1 MGTEVILAWFAVPV
15 VYLTLRMMGRWLRR
29 RLGAPLGVAYVL
41 LSVCL
46 AFLAPG
52 AWMDYHP
59 DVHRG
64 LLAASLLLATMVML
78 DGLRQYYWEA
88 HIRRRHGN
96 RVPEFVRQ
104 VVQVTVFLVVAVAI
118 LYFLYDYRIPGL
130 LAGSGILA
138 IILGLAVQDLL
149 GNVIAGYA
157 VHAEKAFRPGDWL
170 FWEQQH
176 VQVVETNWRATR
188 CRTNDDVHLDIP
200 NSVLAKAVIT
210 NFSYPAACH
219 GLRVTIPVDR
229 NAPPNR
235 VKDVLFRAARGV
247 GCVVA
252 QPPPKIFLTGFNEW
266 AALYEVRVWIE
277 DHGRQ
282 NEVRDGV
289 HTLAWYGLRRAGI
302 AIPQPAQVIQMVRRP
317 GEMRLGEA
325 PPSEWLAGVDL
336 FRPLSSAQCEHLA
349 CRGAR
354 HRYGRG
360 ERIVEQ
366 GAAAD
371 SLFVLLQGQAEVVVQ
386 QSDGDRMHT
395 VATLGPGDC
404 FGEMSLLTGEPRSGT
419 VIALADCEVL
429 EIAKDDLAEMLR
441 ASPGL
446 AEALSAMAAERRQ
459 GTLEVMNKERPM
471 ASESPAV
478 SAASVLSRLRG
489 FFGL

>member
-1 MGTEVILAWFAVPV
+1 MGTDVILACLVVPV
-15 VYLTLRMMGRWLRR
+15 VYLTLRIVGGWLRR
-29 RLGAPLGVAYVL
+29 RMGAPLGVVYVL

-52 AWMDYHP
+52 AWIDYHP
-59 DVHRG
+59 EVERG
-64 LLAASLLLATMVML
+64 LVAASLLLATLVLL

-104 VVQVTVFLVVAVAI
+104 VVHVTVVLVVALAI

-130 LAGSGILA
+130 LAGSGIVA

-170 FWEQQH
+170 FWDQQH

-200 NSVLAKAVIT
+200 NNLLAKAVIT
-210 NFSYPAACH
+210 NFSYPAFCH

-235 VKDVLFRAARGV
+235 VKDVLHQAARGV
-247 GCVVA
+247 EYVVVKPA
-252 QPPPKIFLTGFNEW
+252 PKVFLSGFNEW
-266 AALYEVRVWIE
+266 AAMYEIRVWIE

-289 HTLAWYGLRRAGI
+289 YTNAWYGLRRAGI
-302 AIPQPAQVIQMVRRP
+302 TIPQPAQAIQLVRRP
-317 GEMRLGEA
+317 EESRHVEATPAGSLVGVRL
-325 PPSEWLAGVDL
+325 
-336 FRPLSSAQCEHLA
+336 FQPLSVGQREHLA

-366 GAAAD
+366 GAEAD
-371 SLFVLLQGQAEVVVQ
+371 SLFVLLHGQAEVVVHR
-386 QSDGDRMHT
+386 SDSDRLHS
-395 VATLGPGDC
+395 VATLEPGDC
-404 FGEMSLLTGEPRSGT
+404 FGEMSLLTGEPRNGT
-419 VIALADCEVL
+419 VLALTDCEVL
-429 EIAKDDLAEMLR
+429 EIGKQDLGEMLR

-446 AEALSAMAAERRQ
+446 AEALSVMVAERRQ
-459 GTLEVMNKERPM
+459 GTLEVMNRETSTP
-471 ASESPAV
+471 SGSTTV